1 MRGKCVLE
9 KYCLLLVNQNKILNF
24 NLYYEG
30 ANDGRC
36 LNFGN
41 LNSPPEQESRS
52 MASSCRMSAVHASI
66 TVPSPSK
73 KKSFSKMDIP
83 SLRASLF
90 LTDLD

>member
-9 KYCLLLVNQNKILNF
+9 KYCLLLVNQNKIFKL
-24 NLYYEG
+24 LYYEG

-73 KKSFSKMDIP
+73 KKSFSKTDIP

>member
-1 MRGKCVLE
+1 MRPRE
-9 KYCLLLVNQNKILNF
+9 ILSTIGESKQDF
-24 NLYYEG
+24 KLLYYEG

-73 KKSFSKMDIP
+73 IFFSKMDIS

>member
-1 MRGKCVLE
+1 MRPRE
-9 KYCLLLVNQNKILNF
+9 ILSTIGESKQDF
-24 NLYYEG
+24 KLLYYEG

-52 MASSCRMSAVHASI
+52 MASSCRMSAVHAII

>member
-9 KYCLLLVNQNKILNF
+9 KYCLLLVNQNKILK
-24 NLYYEG
+24 
-30 ANDGRC
+30 NDGRC

-73 KKSFSKMDIP
+73 KKSFSKTDIP

>member
-1 MRGKCVLE
+1 MRPRE
-9 KYCLLLVNQNKILNF
+9 ILSTIGESKQDF
-24 NLYYEG
+24 KLLYYEG

-41 LNSPPEQESRS
+41 PNSPPEQESRS

-73 KKSFSKMDIP
+73 KKFSKMDIS

>member
-1 MRGKCVLE
+1 MRPRE
-9 KYCLLLVNQNKILNF
+9 ILSAICESKQDF
-24 NLYYEG
+24 KLLYYEG

-41 LNSPPEQESRS
+41 PNSPPEQESRS

-73 KKSFSKMDIP
+73 NFFSKMDIS

>member
-1 MRGKCVLE
+1 MRPRE
-9 KYCLLLVNQNKILNF
+9 ILSAICESKQDF
-24 NLYYEG
+24 KLLYYEG

-73 KKSFSKMDIP
+73 KKSFSKTDIP

>member
-1 MRGKCVLE
+1 MRPRE
-9 KYCLLLVNQNKILNF
+9 ILSTIGESKQDF
-24 NLYYEG
+24 KLLYYEG

-73 KKSFSKMDIP
+73 NFFSKMDIS

>member
-1 MRGKCVLE
+1 MRPRE
-9 KYCLLLVNQNKILNF
+9 ILSAICESKQDF
-24 NLYYEG
+24 KLLYYEG

-41 LNSPPEQESRS
+41 PNSPPEQESRS

-73 KKSFSKMDIP
+73 KFFSKMDIS

>member
-1 MRGKCVLE
+1 MRPRE
-9 KYCLLLVNQNKILNF
+9 ILSAICESKQDF
-24 NLYYEG
+24 KLLYYEG

-41 LNSPPEQESRS
+41 PNSPPEQESRS

-66 TVPSPSK
+66 TVPSPSNFF
-73 KKSFSKMDIP
+73 FSKMDIS